1 MVTRDH
7 YWISAPFSHNYNTR
21 FSGETSVGV
30 VKYQLFS
37 HVTHLVCYCAKCE
50 VYFVFVIP
58 QAAPN
63 DIQRLWTAIDR
74 RIQALKR
81 GQEKEKAADQDHTAD
96 DDDESKTEPDDEL
109 KGTEQEDDDD
119 SVKDRCEVPDEG
131 SNDSCPTTEARGNEG
146 NETAADDD

>member
-1 MVTRDH
+1 MVTRDY
-7 YWISAPFSHNYNTR
+7 YWISSPFSNNYNTR
-21 FSGETSVGV
+21 FSGETIVGV
-30 VKYQLFS
+30 VKCHLFS
-37 HVTHLVCYCAKCE
+37 QVTRLVCHCAKCE
-50 VYFVFVIP
+50 VDFVFVIP

-81 GQEKEKAADQDHTAD
+81 GQEKEKPADQDHTAD

-131 SNDSCPTTEARGNEG
+131 SNDSCPATESRGKKG
-146 NETAADDD
+146 KETAADDD